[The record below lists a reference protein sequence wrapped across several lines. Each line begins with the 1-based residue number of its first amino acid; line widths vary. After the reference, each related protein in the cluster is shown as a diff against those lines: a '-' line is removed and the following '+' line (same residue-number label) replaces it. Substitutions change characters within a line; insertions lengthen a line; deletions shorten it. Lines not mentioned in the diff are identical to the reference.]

1 METVTRKM
9 SIYQAE
15 VTTTTTKETY
25 IGLCDTAFEFRCR
38 NHVCSFRNDRYKH
51 ATELS
56 GKIWSLRVRDIAYG
70 MNWRKVNQATEA
82 T

>member
-9 SIYQAE
+9 SIYQVE

-25 IGLCDTAFEFRCR
+25 IGLCDTAFEFTSR

-56 GKIWSLRVRDIAYG
+56 GKVRNIAYG
-70 MNWRKVNQATEA
+70 MNWRKVKQATEA